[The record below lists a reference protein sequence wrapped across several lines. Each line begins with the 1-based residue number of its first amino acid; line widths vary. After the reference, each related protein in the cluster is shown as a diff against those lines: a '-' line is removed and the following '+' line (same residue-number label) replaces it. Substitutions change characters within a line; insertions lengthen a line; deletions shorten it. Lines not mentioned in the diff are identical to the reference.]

1 MKKGDLVRVMK
12 HHFLQG
18 QVGLLVAKADVAFYW
33 TVMFS
38 HGASEINECWLA
50 VIDEER

>member
-18 QVGLLVAKADVAFYW
+18 QVGLLVARAGITFYW
-33 TVMFS
+33 IVMFS
-38 HGASEINECWLA
+38 HGVSEINECWLE
-50 VIDEER
+50 VFNEEG